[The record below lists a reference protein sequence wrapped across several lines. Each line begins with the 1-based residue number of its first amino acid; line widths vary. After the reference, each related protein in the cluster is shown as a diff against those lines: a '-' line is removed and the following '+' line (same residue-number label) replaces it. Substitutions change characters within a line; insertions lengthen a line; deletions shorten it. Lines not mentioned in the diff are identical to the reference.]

1 MIEIF
6 VGKRVDN
13 IVKKSLID
21 VIVVAATGS
30 LFIIIYSS
38 GDYSEIT
45 AENVVFP

>member
-30 LFIIIYSS
+30 YL
-38 GDYSEIT
+38 
-45 AENVVFP
+45 